1 MVMEKNEIPSMT
13 PFPQVLKVLGD
24 GCNLV
29 ANNAKLMILPLVL
42 DLLLLF
48 GPRLRIAEYF
58 GPIFESAYG
67 QMIASVPKSAASQL
81 ETAQALLL
89 EFLDSINLFGMIRIF
104 PIGVNLL
111 NSSGSDVTPL
121 GNAAS
126 YEMSSILQI
135 IPVMIVMIIFGI
147 LIGTLYFS
155 VTAKTAARE
164 GKYSIGIFGKQLLNT
179 VLFYLAMIIL
189 MGLLFIPVSCVMTF
203 SFMAAP
209 FLYQIVMI
217 LIIAAG
223 CWLIIPLFYIPHGIF
238 VKHFDLTQAITES
251 IRLSSWSGPVTI
263 RFIIFSIVLS
273 MGLDLIWAIPEQNS
287 WLILISI
294 FGHAFISTALL
305 AASFLLFTELEKW
318 QADNQEFLT
327 WRKANLRI
335 NKLFKKEPEQHD

>member
-111 NSSGSDVTPL
+111 NFSGSDVTPL

-155 VTAKTAARE
+155 VTAKER
-164 GKYSIGIFGKQLLNT
+164 LR
-179 VLFYLAMIIL
+179 
-189 MGLLFIPVSCVMTF
+189 
-203 SFMAAP
+203 
-209 FLYQIVMI
+209 
-217 LIIAAG
+217 
-223 CWLIIPLFYIPHGIF
+223 IPLRP
-238 VKHFDLTQAITES
+238 
-251 IRLSSWSGPVTI
+251 
-263 RFIIFSIVLS
+263 
-273 MGLDLIWAIPEQNS
+273 
-287 WLILISI
+287 
-294 FGHAFISTALL
+294 
-305 AASFLLFTELEKW
+305 
-318 QADNQEFLT
+318 
-327 WRKANLRI
+327 
-335 NKLFKKEPEQHD
+335 

>member
-1 MVMEKNEIPSMT
+1 MEKNEIPSMT

-29 ANNAKLMILPLVL
+29 ANNAKLMILPLIL

-111 NSSGSDVTPL
+111 NSSGSDTTPL

-147 LIGTLYFS
+147 LIGAFYFS

-305 AASFLLFTELEKW
+305 ATSFLLFTELEKW
-318 QADNQEFLT
+318 QADNQEYLT

>member
-13 PFPQVLKVLGD
+13 PFPLVLKVLGD

-29 ANNAKLMILPLVL
+29 ANNAKLMILPVFL
-42 DLLLLF
+42 DLILLF

-58 GPIFESAYG
+58 GPMFESAYS
-67 QMIASVPKSAASQL
+67 QMIASVPKAAAAQL
-81 ETAQALLL
+81 EMAQALLL
-89 EFLDSINLFGMIRIF
+89 DFLDSINLFGMIQIF
-104 PIGVNLL
+104 PIGVRLL
-111 NSSGSDVTPL
+111 NSSGSSVTPL
-121 GNAAS
+121 GTAAS
-126 YEMSSILQI
+126 YEMHSILQI
-135 IPVMIVMIIFGI
+135 IPVMIIMMVLGV

-155 VTAKTAARE
+155 ITALTAARE
-164 GKYSIGIFGKQLLNT
+164 GKFTFGKFGKQLLNT

-189 MGLLFIPVSCVMTF
+189 LALLFVPVSCVLTF
-203 SFMAAP
+203 SFMAVP
-209 FLYQIVMI
+209 FLYQIIMI

-223 CWLIIPLFYIPHGIF
+223 CWLTIPLFFIPHGIF
-238 VKHFDLTQAITES
+238 VKHFDLTEAVKES
-251 IRLSSWSGPVTI
+251 ISLSSWSGPLTI